1 MENLER
7 LGSSVAQV
15 EILVASLKREN
26 RDLAGRLGQAA
37 QERRQALDTL
47 QMELE
52 RARAELD
59 SARQAQRQDPG
70 LEARAQQAEL
80 EAAELSR
87 RLEQAQRE
95 HREAGAR
102 MEALVRQLEAQAL
115 AGRESEQLPA
125 PGQEA
130 ALATA
135 QLERDQARAAFSVAD
150 EQARAAESEV
160 RALRSRLEQAL
171 DGEAVSAQQAE
182 AVRSR
187 LLEREKRITSLEAA
201 QLGLERELGE
211 ARRALAGLPTADE
224 AQALRQRLQ
233 ELESLAERAGQV
245 QEQALRLEAEKAELR
260 KQRKELAAYAKERQG
275 MKRRVEELL
284 STLEAVRLA

>member
-37 QERRQALDTL
+37 QERRQALDAL
-47 QMELE
+47 QMELD
-52 RARAELD
+52 RARAELE

-70 LEARAQQAEL
+70 LEARAHQAEL
-80 EAAELSR
+80 EAAELSKQ
-87 RLEQAQRE
+87 LEAAQRE
-95 HREAGAR
+95 HHEATLR
-102 MEALVRQLEAQAL
+102 MDTLVRQLEAQAL

-125 PGQEA
+125 ANHDA
-130 ALATA
+130 ALAA
-135 QLERDQARAAFSVAD
+135 MQAERDQARAAFGVAD

-171 DGEAVSAQQAE
+171 DGEAVAAQQAE

-187 LLEREKRITSLEAA
+187 LLDREKRITSLEAA

-211 ARRALAGLPTADE
+211 ARRAAAGLPTAEE
-224 AQALRQRLQ
+224 AEDLRRRVR
-233 ELESLAERAGQV
+233 ELEGLSERAGEV
-245 QEQALRLEAEKAELR
+245 QELAGRLELEKGELR
-260 KQRKELAAYAKERQG
+260 RQRKELAAYAKERQAL
-275 MKRRVEELL
+275 KRRVEELL
-284 STLEAVRLA
+284 ATLEAVRLG